1 VYTAADQAE
10 ARVTLPLG
18 TTVPAKLA
26 ELLFNASIDLS
37 LSLPGAYSLEISY
50 YSAPDHAA
58 DHEMMIAVAV
68 CATMIAVCATS
79 SSPAAPAI

>member
-26 ELLFNASIDLS
+26 ELLFNAFGSICFRHQRYVSIRIYLFY
-37 LSLPGAYSLEISY
+37 GARTNGPTTYRYKIRLM
-50 YSAPDHAA
+50 H
-58 DHEMMIAVAV
+58 
-68 CATMIAVCATS
+68 
-79 SSPAAPAI
+79 